1 VSRYRVEV
9 ARRALKAI
17 AALPRKDQL
26 RVRAAI
32 DLLADNP
39 RPPGCVA
46 LAGEPHAYRVRT
58 GDYRIVYE
66 VFDNHR
72 KLLLVKRLASLCGC
86 SALVFSA
93 LRSGN
98 RDGARHRLI
107 GLVRRGRG
115 GPGLSPS
122 FALNA
127 GTGSPRGS

>member
-9 ARRALKAI
+9 ARRTLKAI

-66 VFDNHR
+66 VFDDR
-72 KLLLVKRLASLCGC
+72 LLVQVVRAGH
-86 SALVFSA
+86 
-93 LRSGN
+93 R
-98 RDGARHRLI
+98 RDI
-107 GLVRRGRG
+107 YRR
-115 GPGLSPS
+115 
-122 FALNA
+122 
-127 GTGSPRGS
+127 